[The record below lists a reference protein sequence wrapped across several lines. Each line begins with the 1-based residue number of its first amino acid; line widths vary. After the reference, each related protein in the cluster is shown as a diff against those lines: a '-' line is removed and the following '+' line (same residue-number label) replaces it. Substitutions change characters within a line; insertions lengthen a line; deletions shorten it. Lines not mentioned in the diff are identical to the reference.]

1 MTTLKN
7 ICTVSRKDKP
17 PPSSRGLPPKI
28 PENWGPVTLEVVL
41 YCPVLVRFYFQEILE
56 GQNMNFTY
64 VLLYLVYILNDYIS
78 QPTKIKQITLSAL
91 MIVRGAE

>member
-1 MTTLKN
+1 MY
-7 ICTVSRKDKP
+7 SREDKP
-17 PPSSRGLPPKI
+17 PPSSWGGLQKSLRTW
-28 PENWGPVTLEVVL
+28 EPVTLEVVL

-78 QPTKIKQITLSAL
+78 QPTKIKQINLFFNITAP
-91 MIVRGAE
+91 RTW